1 MGTNFPICC
10 APDGFAVQAMP
21 TAKRRAPTSTFYRR
35 MDASQANLVRG
46 RLQMQFAQILAP
58 PAPQRKQIR
67 DSDCRARSLVLG
79 ELHAPISAPSV
90 LNPSFPRLR
99 LKTRSRPL
107 QNKNANASG
116 SQD

>member
-10 APDGFAVQAMP
+10 APAGFAVQAMLTARRRIP
-21 TAKRRAPTSTFYRR
+21 TRTFSRR

-67 DSDCRARSLVLG
+67 ARTSPTFHSEAAAYADAGTNIVLFFF
-79 ELHAPISAPSV
+79 SANSV
-90 LNPSFPRLR
+90 LQTP
-99 LKTRSRPL
+99 RPL
-107 QNKNANASG
+107 C
-116 SQD
+116 